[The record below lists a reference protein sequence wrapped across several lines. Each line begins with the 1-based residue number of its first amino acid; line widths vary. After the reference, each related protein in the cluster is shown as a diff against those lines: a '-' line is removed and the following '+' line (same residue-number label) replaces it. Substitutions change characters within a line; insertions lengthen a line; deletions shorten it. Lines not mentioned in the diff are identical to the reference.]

1 MTKRSI
7 VNGLV
12 PLALILLCALSGRS
26 VEPKTQ
32 QAIGVVPFRVTAP
45 SGAVVP
51 KVAAQ
56 LAQRLATLGVSRAV
70 LIEGKPS
77 AALVAGDAAAL
88 AEAGRVSETDVVL
101 LGKTTKLGNRLSF
114 DGELRS
120 AATGARIGKPFF
132 VESPDGAEGQVGAVV
147 DALAKRA
154 LAQLRREGS
163 TPQRSDAAAP
173 EDGEG
178 TSLLPSVSENDEPV
192 SIKSDGLEA
201 IEKAGKRHLR
211 FLGNVRVVQ
220 GDMTLHC
227 DEAEAFYPPGGSQ
240 PDRLVATGNV
250 IMKSGTRVARC
261 EEATFVR
268 TEDLIV
274 CARNARVDDGCD
286 RITAEEIHF
295 NTRKET
301 FSARENVQVQMN
313 REAAGCEKAS

>member
-1 MTKRSI
+1 MIKRSTR
-7 VNGLV
+7 NGLIV
-12 PLALILLCALSGRS
+12 LALILLCALSGRS

-45 SGAVVP
+45 PGATVP
-51 KVAAQ
+51 EVAAQ
-56 LAQRLATLGVSRAV
+56 LVQRLATLGVPRAV
-70 LIEGKPS
+70 LIEGAPS
-77 AALVAGDAAAL
+77 AALIAGDAAAL

-132 VESPDGAEGQVGAVV
+132 VESPDAGDGQVGPVV

-154 LAQLRREGS
+154 LAQLRPMKAARQSPDAVSEDDGGS
-163 TPQRSDAAAP
+163 
-173 EDGEG
+173 
-178 TSLLPSVSENDEPV
+178 SLLPSVGNADAPV

-201 IEKAGKRHLR
+201 VEQGGKRHLR
-211 FLGNVRVVQ
+211 FVGNVRVVQ
-220 GDMTLHC
+220 GEMKLHC

-250 IMKSGTRVARC
+250 VIKSDSRVARC
-261 EEATFVR
+261 DEATFVR
-268 TEDLIV
+268 ADDLVV
-274 CARNARVDDGCD
+274 CSRNARVDDGCD
-286 RITAEEIHF
+286 RITADEIHF

-301 FSARENVQVQMN
+301 FSARKNVQVQMN
-313 REAAGCEKAS
+313 RDAPGCEKPS